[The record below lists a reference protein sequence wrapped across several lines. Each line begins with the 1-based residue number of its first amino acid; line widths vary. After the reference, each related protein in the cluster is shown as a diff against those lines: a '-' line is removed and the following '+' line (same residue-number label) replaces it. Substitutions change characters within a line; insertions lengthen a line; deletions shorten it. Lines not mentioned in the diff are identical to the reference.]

1 MRLTSLI
8 RRLSEATLCFRFMA
22 TGDITGGVISHVVT
36 ISKTSG
42 TPETVLV

>member
-36 ISKTSG
+36 ISKKSG
-42 TPETVLV
+42 TRETVRV